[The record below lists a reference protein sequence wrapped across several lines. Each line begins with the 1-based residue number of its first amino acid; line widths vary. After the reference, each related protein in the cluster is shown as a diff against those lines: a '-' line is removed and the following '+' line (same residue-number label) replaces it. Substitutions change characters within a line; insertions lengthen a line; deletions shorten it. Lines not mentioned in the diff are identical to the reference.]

1 MVRFLHKIAAAS
13 LQCTSRNVKVQQL
26 SIFGCSNTKSTF
38 EGFEGCRSY
47 SSKHK
52 FRVGDT
58 LPDVNLFENS
68 PDNPIPASTLYK
80 GKRGILFAVV
90 GAFTPGCTNTHIP
103 DYLSLY
109 EKFKEEGYMI
119 SCVSVNDP
127 FVMAAWGKSTN
138 AEGKIRM
145 LADPSGQFTKTLGMD
160 IDCTKL
166 LGGVRSHKYSLVI
179 EDNII
184 QSVNVDPEFTGLQ
197 CLLCIQNMKIGNIPR
212 PKR

>member
-1 MVRFLHKIAAAS
+1 M
-13 LQCTSRNVKVQQL
+13 QQFL
-26 SIFGCSNTKSTF
+26 SISGSCSTASTF
-38 EGFEGCRSY
+38 GGFKDSLKGCRAY

-52 FRVGDT
+52 FQVGDT
-58 LPDVNLFENS
+58 LPNVNLFENS
-68 PDNPIPASTLYK
+68 PDNPIPASTLYEGKK
-80 GKRGILFAVV
+80 GVLFAVV

-103 DYLSLY
+103 DYISLY
-109 EKFKEEGYMI
+109 EKFKKEGYMI

-127 FVMAAWGKSTN
+127 FVMAAWGKSTG

-145 LADPSGQFTKTLGMD
+145 LADPSGEFTKTLGMD

-179 EDNII
+179 EDNKI

-197 CLLCIQNMKIGNIPR
+197 CLLCIQNMKMEDMPR